1 MQVSRRPHAV
11 TLAVAG
17 ALALA
22 ACTSSGAPAPEEGPS
37 PDEAARQGPVWDTR
51 PGSVAAVGDSITRAF
66 DACSVLS
73 DCPEASWATGTDSGV
88 ASLARQLLG
97 GGEDALTGHAWN
109 LAETGARAADLPA
122 QVTEAVAY
130 EPELITVLIGANDA
144 CAPDL
149 AAMTAPDAFRA
160 DLEESMDLIRERLPE
175 TQVYMSSVPDLL
187 RLWTEGSGSMMAR
200 AVWRLADICPTMLDG
215 AGEDEVA
222 AAERREEVR
231 DRVREYNTV
240 LEEVCAA
247 DDLCRYDG
255 GAVFDFAFTPDHL
268 SDWDWFHP
276 SREGQSELAA
286 LAYAQV
292 TAE

>member
-11 TLAVAG
+11 TLAVVA
-17 ALALA
+17 ALTLA
-22 ACTSSGAPAPEEGPS
+22 ACTASGEGTPSGGRS

-51 PGSVAAVGDSITRAF
+51 PDSVAAVGDSITRAF
-66 DACSVLS
+66 DACTVLS
-73 DCPEASWATGTDSGV
+73 DCPEVSWATGTDAGV
-88 ASLARQLLG
+88 ASLASQLLDG
-97 GGEDALTGHAWN
+97 DEAALTTRTWN

-122 QVTEAVAY
+122 QVREAVAHD
-130 EPELITVLIGANDA
+130 PALVTVLIGANDA
-144 CAPDL
+144 CAADL
-149 AAMTAPDAFRA
+149 DGMTPTADFRA
-160 DLEESMDLIRERLPE
+160 DLERSMEIVREELPD

-187 RLWTEGSGSMMAR
+187 RLWSEGNGSTMAR
-200 AVWRLADICPTMLDG
+200 AVWRLADICPSMLAAD
-215 AGEDEVA
+215 GEDEVA
-222 AAERREEVR
+222 ATERRDEVR

-255 GAVFDFAFTPDHL
+255 GAVFDYPFTPDHL